1 MKSFSVSYTDTTPNR
16 ARRHFLKLAA
26 VSLATTSTP
35 AAALFRLN
43 NQCLDP
49 AGTPASALE
58 TAAWQGINPADWW
71 DCHTHIVGSGDGGSG
86 ITQTPDMHAPLRHPI
101 QTLQHWVL

>member
-16 ARRHFLKLAA
+16 ARRRFLKLAA
-26 VSLATTSTP
+26 ASLATTSTP

-58 TAAWQGINPADWW
+58 TAAWQGI
-71 DCHTHIVGSGDGGSG
+71 
-86 ITQTPDMHAPLRHPI
+86 TQTPDMHAPLRHPI